1 MRAIIPVAGIGS
13 RLKPHTNTVP
23 KVLLTVG
30 DKPILGHILQKLLDS
45 GVNEATFV
53 TGHLGSMIKHY
64 VEKNYPQMDSIFVEQ
79 KKPEG
84 LGHAIY
90 QAANTFGNDEIFIIL
105 GDTIFDVDLDK
116 VFNLG
121 SSALGLKYVDDP
133 RRFGVA
139 IIQEGRITQLVEKP
153 EVPPSNMAIVG
164 LYYIKNSQRLADCL
178 KHNIENNIRTRGEFQ
193 LTDALQKMLDLG
205 EEMVPFTVD
214 GWYDCGKPETLLETN
229 RFLLSKD
236 HGADSGD
243 KVVVIPP
250 CYVHPNSEIINS
262 VIGPFVTVSEG
273 VRISDS
279 VVKNSIIGI
288 NAEVE
293 RSILEDS
300 LIGANSFLRGKYTR
314 VNTGDSSEIDFN

>member
-13 RLKPHTNTVP
+13 RLKPHTNTIP

-45 GVNEATFV
+45 GIHEATFV
-53 TGHLGSMIKHY
+53 TGHLGGMIKHY
-64 VEKNYPQMDSIFVEQ
+64 VEKNFPMIDSIFVEQ
-79 KKPEG
+79 KKQEG

-90 QAANTFGNDEIFIIL
+90 QAAHTFGNDEIFIIL

-116 VFNLG
+116 VFALG
-121 SSALGLKYVDDP
+121 ASALGLKYVDDP

-139 IIQEGRITQLVEKP
+139 IIEDGEIKQLVEKP

-164 LYYIKNSQRLADCL
+164 LYYIRNSEKLAECL
-178 KHNIENNIRTRGEFQ
+178 KHNIDNDIRTRGEFQ
-193 LTDALQKMLDLG
+193 LTDALQMMLDQG
-205 EEMVPFTVD
+205 EKMVPFTVD

-229 RFLLSKD
+229 RFLLSK
-236 HGADSGD
+236 HHDSNGSG
-243 KVVVIPP
+243 KVVINPP
-250 CYVHPNSEIINS
+250 CYIHPSAVIMNS
-262 VIGPFVTVSEG
+262 VVGPFVTISEG
-273 VRISDS
+273 VKISES
-279 VVKNSIIGI
+279 VVKNSIIGPH
-288 NAEVE
+288 AEVE
-293 RSILEDS
+293 RCIFEDS